1 MFTRKQIAAFV
12 AAVAVFV
19 YVILPVVE
27 FLARA

>member
-1 MFTRKQIAAFV
+1 MFTFRNAAKAF

-19 YVILPVVE
+19 YVVLPVVE